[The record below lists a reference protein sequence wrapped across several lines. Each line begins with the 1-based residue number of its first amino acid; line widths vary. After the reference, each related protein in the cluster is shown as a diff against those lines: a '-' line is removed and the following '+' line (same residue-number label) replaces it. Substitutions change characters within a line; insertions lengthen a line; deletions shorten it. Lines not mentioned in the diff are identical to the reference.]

1 MQFFSAS
8 FAKNPKQT
16 LFHTTLGWVCVCVS
30 QGKNLDNVGDGGK
43 GGGQEARLLQ
53 DRNLCRMEM
62 KIGKAFCKQRESG
75 RRGPFSFSLSLLSY
89 SRNFS
94 LFSQNGEE
102 EE

>member
-43 GGGQEARLLQ
+43 GGGKKQGFYR
-53 DRNLCRMEM
+53 
-62 KIGKAFCKQRESG
+62 IGISAEWK
-75 RRGPFSFSLSLLSY
+75 
-89 SRNFS
+89 
-94 LFSQNGEE
+94 
-102 EE
+102 